1 MKHDEKNPGRGRPK
15 PVRQFTSAPAPVHG
29 YVRFVSTI
37 AEIEAGLP
45 KLTAEELLLV
55 EQAVHRQFRER
66 GGGMVYDD
74 THGVETEA
82 DLIAAADEA
91 FQVYDQTE
99 AAHDQ
104 RPAR

>member
-1 MKHDEKNPGRGRPK
+1 
-15 PVRQFTSAPAPVHG
+15 
-29 YVRFVSTI
+29 
-37 AEIEAGLP
+37 
-45 KLTAEELLLV
+45 
-55 EQAVHRQFRER
+55 
-66 GGGMVYDD
+66 
-74 THGVETEA
+74 VETEA